1 MPKDKSPGL
10 DGFNGLFF
18 KKCWHIIKEVI
29 YNLCKEFFEGNLN
42 LKAIN
47 NSFITLIPKCNNP
60 SSVNDFRPI
69 SLLNS
74 VLKLLTKIMSRWLQR
89 VIIPLVHQ
97 NQYGFIKNR
106 TIQDCLAWAFEYIHQ
121 CQYSQKEIIIPKPH
135 FEKVF
140 DTITTG
146 FRAFAVC
153 PKHTAK
159 AQKHKANIFAVRG
172 SRRSSHDDQPRRQS
186 RLRREPFIGH
196 TTKPFAVC

>member
-1 MPKDKSPGL
+1 MDSMAYSSRSVGM
-10 DGFNGLFF
+10 
-18 KKCWHIIKEVI
+18 HIIKEDI

-74 VLKLLTKIMSRWLQR
+74 VLKLLTKIMSGWLQR

-121 CQYSQKEIIIPKPH
+121 CQYSKKEIIIPKPD

-140 DTITTG
+140 DTQPDSAHLPCAPGTQWRPKNTRQIYLPCAAHGEAPMATSRDG
-146 FRAFAVC
+146 KASFAVC
-153 PKHTAK
+153 
-159 AQKHKANIFAVRG
+159 
-172 SRRSSHDDQPRRQS
+172 
-186 RLRREPFIGH
+186 
-196 TTKPFAVC
+196 

>member
-74 VLKLLTKIMSRWLQR
+74 VLKLLTKIMSGWLQR

-121 CQYSQKEIIIPKPH
+121 RQYSKNEIINLKPD
-135 FEKVF
+135 FEKAF
-140 DTITTG
+140 DTIDHNTILCMLHHLGFTSAWCSWVKRILDTG
-146 FRAFAVC
+146 
-153 PKHTAK
+153 TA
-159 AQKHKANIFAVRG
+159 G
-172 SRRSSHDDQPRRQS
+172 SWTQELLEKNFNSIA
-186 RLRREPFIGH
+186 PFVGVVH
-196 TTKPFAVC
+196 L

>member
-1 MPKDKSPGL
+1 MEDKLQNIFVKVAHLWDAYKKRMGTTTNPTMQIDLENYTDITTLITYPSRSQGRRLTKQQPKCLQISPQARMDSMAYSSRSVGM
-10 DGFNGLFF
+10 
-18 KKCWHIIKEVI
+18 HIIKEDI

-74 VLKLLTKIMSRWLQR
+74 VLKLLTKIMSGWLQR

-106 TIQDCLAWAFEYIHQ
+106 
-121 CQYSQKEIIIPKPH
+121 
-135 FEKVF
+135 
-140 DTITTG
+140 
-146 FRAFAVC
+146 
-153 PKHTAK
+153 
-159 AQKHKANIFAVRG
+159 
-172 SRRSSHDDQPRRQS
+172 
-186 RLRREPFIGH
+186 
-196 TTKPFAVC
+196 